1 MSERARPMSP
11 HLQVYRWRVT
21 MLLSTLHRL
30 TGLLL
35 SLGAV
40 VLAVWLIGL
49 ASGPAVYADVQGVL
63 GSDWFKIPLI
73 GWTFCFFLHLFNG
86 VRHLVWDTG
95 AGFGLTAMSA
105 SGWTVLAAAIVSTA
119 GFAVFGIL

>member
-1 MSERARPMSP
+1 MDKAQRPLSP

-21 MLLSTLHRL
+21 MLLSTLHRI

-49 ASGPAVYADVQGVL
+49 ASGAQAYESVQQTFGAP
-63 GSDWFKIPLI
+63 WFKVPLVV
-73 GWTFCFFLHLFNG
+73 WTFCFFLHLFNG
-86 VRHLVWDTG
+86 VRHLAWDG
-95 AGFGLTAMSA
+95 GFGFEQKTLRG
-105 SGWTVLAAAIVSTA
+105 SGWFVLAAAVVATTAFGFLAIV
-119 GFAVFGIL
+119 

>member
-1 MSERARPMSP
+1 MNKAQRPLSP

-40 VLAVWLIGL
+40 ALAVWLIGI
-49 ASGPAVYADVQGVL
+49 ASGAETYQDLQQIYGAA
-63 GSDWFKIPLI
+63 WFKIPLV
-73 GWTFCFFLHLFNG
+73 GWTFCLFLHLFNG
-86 VRHLVWDTG
+86 VRHLVWDG
-95 AGFGLTAMSA
+95 GYGFGQGTLRA
-105 SGWTVLAAAIVSTA
+105 SGWSVLVVTIVVT
-119 GFAVFGIL
+119 AVFSLVVIV